1 MSVLPYLETFATVVE
16 KGSFT
21 AAAEALGISK
31 PVVSKQ
37 VSQLERQLGVQLLQ
51 RTTRRLHLTHAGEVF
66 ASYSHR
72 IMLDVREAEQSVLPL
87 QSEPQGRLRI
97 SAPESL
103 AMSLLP
109 EALLSFQQHYP
120 KVELDVRIS
129 GRFVDLVEEGIDVA
143 LRVGELE
150 DSSLIARLLMP
161 CRFYACAS
169 PDYLEKH
176 DTPRHP
182 DELSEHNCLVYS
194 QSPRSNTWTFKDEN
208 GKDINIKAKGNLR
221 SDAGSLLL
229 GAALKGNGIFVGP
242 TYMVANALDKGQLE
256 TILDDYSS
264 VTTGLYAV
272 YPYSKLVSSKVRTF
286 VDYLVEA
293 WGGTVPARMNKS
305 FTVNQES

>member
-1 MSVLPYLETFATVVE
+1 MSIVPYLETFATVVE

-37 VSQLERQLGVQLLQ
+37 ISRLERHLGVQLLQ
-51 RTTRRLHLTHAGEVF
+51 RTTRRLHLTQAGEVF
-66 ASYSHR
+66 ASYSQR
-72 IMLDVREAEQSVLPL
+72 IMSDVREAEQSVLPM
-87 QSEPQGRLRI
+87 QTEPQGRLRI

-109 EALLSFQQHYP
+109 ETLLTFQQHYP

-150 DSSLIARLLMP
+150 DSSLIARQLMP
-161 CRFYACAS
+161 CRFHSCAS
-169 PDYLEKH
+169 PDYLKTQG
-176 DTPRHP
+176 TPQYP

-194 QSPRSNTWTFKDEN
+194 QSPRSDTWTFKDKN
-208 GKDINIKAKGNLR
+208 GNDLSIKVKGNLR
-221 SDAGSLLL
+221 SDTGRLLL
-229 GAALKGNGIFVGP
+229 SAALKGNGIFIAP
-242 TYMVANALDKGQLE
+242 TYMVADALAEGKLE
-256 TILDDYSS
+256 SVLDDYSPAS
-264 VTTGLYAV
+264 TALYVV

-293 WGGTVPARMNKS
+293 WGAK
-305 FTVNQES
+305 FQQE